1 MKVEDIDKDL
11 DALLK
16 RIKDLDKYLIDNYF
30 RSFDIETVNLND
42 YKIFEELKIFDET
55 IITILKKNK

>member
-16 RIKDLDKYLIDNYF
+16 RIKDLDKYLIDIGAPHK
-30 RSFDIETVNLND
+30 DINIDVYDPL
-42 YKIFEELKIFDET
+42 IC
-55 IITILKKNK
+55 ILEQYVGF